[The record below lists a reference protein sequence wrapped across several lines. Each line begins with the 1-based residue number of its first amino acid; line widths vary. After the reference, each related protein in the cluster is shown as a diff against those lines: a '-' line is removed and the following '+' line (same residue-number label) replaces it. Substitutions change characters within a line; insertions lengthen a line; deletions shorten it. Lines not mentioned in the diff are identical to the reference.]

1 MKTTNNNANPGNN
14 MSEPFDKPNLKSV
27 MHLYVVVFISLLL
40 LASWLQAW
48 NFEYGMI
55 LTQVV
60 FILLPALWYW
70 RRYQVDQVVFARLHP
85 LKARFVPAIIL
96 LSASMWLFNM
106 VLAASLVGALI
117 DLGFEP
123 LVVLEPPQTLQQYLI
138 YIIIIVVFAG
148 ICEEVF
154 FRGTIMPAMEGHG
167 LIPAIVFSSFLFALF
182 HGSFLSFFSTFILGM
197 VIAVIVIKTG
207 SLWGG
212 ILYHML
218 NNFYGVTVLYTSEQ
232 YEIVAGVEP
241 EGFLVSLPL
250 LVIAMTASYAGLIML
265 QKHSKIEPLLRNR
278 ENWLPRG
285 WLSWRLIIG
294 LIIFL
299 TMAMLE
305 MAVGFNLFS
314 PAK

>member
-1 MKTTNNNANPGNN
+1 MF
-14 MSEPFDKPNLKSV
+14 EPLDKPNLKSA
-27 MHLYVVVFISLLL
+27 MYLYVVVFISLLL

-70 RRYQVDQVVFARLHP
+70 RRYQVDQVAFARLHP

-106 VLAASLVGALI
+106 VLAAGLVGALI
-117 DLGFEP
+117 DFGFEP

-182 HGSFLSFFSTFILGM
+182 HGSFLSLVSTFILGM

-232 YEIVAGVEP
+232 YEIVAGIET

-250 LVIAMTASYAGLIML
+250 LVIAMAGSYAGLIML

-285 WLSWRLIIG
+285 WLSWRLVIG

-305 MAVGFNLFS
+305 MAVGFNWFNL
-314 PAK
+314 AGL

>member
-1 MKTTNNNANPGNN
+1 MF
-14 MSEPFDKPNLKSV
+14 EPLYKPNLKSA

-70 RRYQVDQVVFARLHP
+70 RRYQVDQVAFARLHP

-106 VLAASLVGALI
+106 VLAAGLVGALI
-117 DLGFEP
+117 DFGFEP

-138 YIIIIVVFAG
+138 YLIIIVVFAG

-182 HGSFLSFFSTFILGM
+182 HGSFLSLVSTFILGM

-232 YEIVAGVEP
+232 YEIVAGIET
-241 EGFLVSLPL
+241 ESFLVSLPL
-250 LVIAMTASYAGLIML
+250 LVIAMAGSYAGLIML

-285 WLSWRLIIG
+285 WLSWRLVIG

-305 MAVGFNLFS
+305 MAVGFNWFNL
-314 PAK
+314 AGL